1 METFGLDAF
10 ENFVFLQLEC
20 EQVEVSQKDVTSL
33 PPSILV
39 RSYIN

>member
-1 METFGLDAF
+1 MEAIGLDIF

-20 EQVEVSQKDVTSL
+20 KQVEVSQKDVAPL
-33 PPSILV
+33 PPFLFA